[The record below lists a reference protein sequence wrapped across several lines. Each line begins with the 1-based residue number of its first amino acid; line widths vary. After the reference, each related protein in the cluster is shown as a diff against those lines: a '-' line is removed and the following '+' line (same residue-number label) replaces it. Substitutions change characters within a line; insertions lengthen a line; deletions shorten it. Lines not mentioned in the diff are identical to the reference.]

1 MLCKFFEGIW
11 LKNTKTIGNVRMSI
25 GFAGKTV
32 RANKVS
38 GNEGMSICSI
48 NGFGVPK
55 ICTDPSGK
63 SQTILPAR
71 AIWLWLCSLPCV
83 YFGEGILL
91 ERKKKIFFRTTF
103 RKKILGHR
111 SINFKHTSVSLIIIF
126 KNFGRCLKHLG
137 KLCNEHSHIP
147 RNFVIFSW
155 TSKFFLITNTKFY
168 WITVQRFST
177 LEFYINSSGWPRLQ
191 CTKRFASSKCMGY
204 FFQPLAVTDF

>member
-1 MLCKFFEGIW
+1 MHIQFLPPPPPPLVGQLLTLYFPQVPYQRLGTTDFECRFWPPKMVYLVAMLCKFFEGIC

-38 GNEGMSICSI
+38 GNEGMSIFSI

-91 ERKKKIFFRTTF
+91 ERKKEIFFRTTF
-103 RKKILGHR
+103 RKKNIR
-111 SINFKHTSVSLIIIF
+111 
-126 KNFGRCLKHLG
+126 
-137 KLCNEHSHIP
+137 
-147 RNFVIFSW
+147 
-155 TSKFFLITNTKFY
+155 
-168 WITVQRFST
+168 
-177 LEFYINSSGWPRLQ
+177 
-191 CTKRFASSKCMGY
+191 A
-204 FFQPLAVTDF
+204 